1 MKNINPVKTAAW
13 KQLNNH
19 FLDIKNVHIKNL
31 FHLDKNRFTNYSII
45 FNNEILVD
53 FSKNRITEKTL
64 QLLLCLAE
72 ECYVFDAIKS
82 MFLGKLI
89 NKTENRSVLHIAL
102 RNKLDSKIIINN
114 LDIMFSVKKELK
126 KIKNFSNEIITGR
139 WKGYTGKSI
148 SDVVNIGIGGS
159 HLGPYMVTESLKA
172 YKNHLNIHYLSN
184 IDGTSIIEILKKVNL
199 ETTIFLI
206 ASKSFSTDETISN
219 ANYLKDQFFFK
230 TNNLNYFSK
239 HFFALCEN
247 TSSAL
252 NFGID
257 KKNIFKFWDWVG
269 GRYSVWS
276 ASGLSVALS
285 LGFHNF
291 ELLLY
296 GAYSMDQHFL
306 NEKLSTNI
314 PVILALINIWY
325 TNFFHTETEAIF
337 PYDEYMHIFPEY
349 LQQNFMESNGK
360 SIDRNGKLVTW
371 NTSPII
377 WGQSGTNGQ
386 HSFFQLLHQG
396 TTLVPCDF
404 IIPVLSHNPI
414 NNHHEKLLSNFLAQT
429 RSLAFGNDYDIH
441 KNEISNNFINKNKL
455 YQYCEGNKP
464 SNSIMLK
471 KITPYSLGSLMA
483 LYEHKVFVQGIILNI
498 FSFDQWGVE
507 LGKSVASDI
516 YNNLLYNSFNKKYD
530 SSTEGLLK
538 TYKKWNNIL

>member
-1 MKNINPVKTAAW
+1 MKNINPTNTVAW
-13 KQLNNH
+13 KKLHNH
-19 FLDIKNVHIKNL
+19 FFDIKNIHIKDL
-31 FHLDKNRFTNYSII
+31 FNLDKNRFTNYSIS

-53 FSKNRITEKTL
+53 FSKNRITKKTL
-64 QLLLCLAE
+64 QLLLDLSK
-72 ECYVFDAIKS
+72 ECYLSDAIKN
-82 MFLGKLI
+82 MFSGKLI

-102 RNKLDSKIIINN
+102 RNKLNNKIIINN

-126 KIKNFSNEIITGR
+126 KIKNFSNEIIKGY
-139 WKGYTGKSI
+139 WKGYTGKNI

-172 YKNHLNIHYLSN
+172 YKNHLNIHYVSN
-184 IDGTSIIEILKKVNL
+184 IDGTNIIEVLKKVNL

-219 ANYLKDQFFFK
+219 ANYLKDQFSFK
-230 TNNLNYFSK
+230 TNSINYFSK
-239 HFFALCEN
+239 HCFALCEN

-252 NFGID
+252 NFGIH

-269 GRYSVWS
+269 GRYSLWS
-276 ASGLSVALS
+276 ASGLSIALS
-285 LGFHNF
+285 IGFKNF

-296 GAYSMDQHFL
+296 GAYIMDQHFL

-314 PVILALINIWY
+314 PVILALISIWY

-337 PYDEYMHIFPEY
+337 PYDEYMHVFPDY
-349 LQQNFMESNGK
+349 LQQSFMESNGK
-360 SIDRNGKLVTW
+360 SIDRNGNLVTW

-396 TTLVPCDF
+396 TNLVPCDF
-404 IIPVLSHNPI
+404 IIPSISHNPI

-429 RSLAFGNDYDIH
+429 QSLAFGNDFYIN
-441 KNEISNNFINKNKL
+441 KEKISNDFIKNKNSFYKF
-455 YQYCEGNKP
+455 CNGNKP
-464 SNSIMLK
+464 SNSIILK
-471 KITPYSLGSLMA
+471 KITPYSLGSLIS

-507 LGKSVASDI
+507 LGKSVANNI
-516 YNNLLYNSFNKKYD
+516 YHDLFCNNLHKKYD
-530 SSTEGLLK
+530 SSTIGLLK
-538 TYKKWNNIL
+538 IYKKWNNL